1 MDVGSSPHL
10 KWVTG
15 NSVIITEIYFPSHR
29 KDKEVAGPARQGMV
43 QDPKRMRDAYQRLG
57 SQDPNHGNPG
67 VWHRAVMGCIA
78 LLKEEKSLEGAYLCS
93 QWIKE
98 SRRGSECER

>member
-1 MDVGSSPHL
+1 MNVRKASFVTLEINDIMDVGSSPHL

-43 QDPKRMRDAYQRLG
+43 QDPKRMQDAYQRLG
-57 SQDPNHGNPG
+57 KAKILTMEN
-67 VWHRAVMGCIA
+67 R
-78 LLKEEKSLEGAYLCS
+78 
-93 QWIKE
+93 
-98 SRRGSECER
+98 